1 MIIAID
7 GPAASGKSTTAI
19 GVAKYLGITYLDTG
33 AMYRGGTFGLIENDI
48 KFEDSPELDN
58 YLKQIKLKLS
68 ETKSGAILNLD
79 GRNVSKEI
87 RSSKVTENVSEVSAL
102 KSVRD
107 SMVVIQRKMAKKND
121 CILEGR
127 DIGTVV
133 FPNADFKFFLIADEK
148 SRAKRRQN
156 DLKIMGEKKSIEN
169 VIKDINKRDN
179 KDSTRKHSPLTK
191 SEDAIIIDTSNLG
204 INKVIDKIVN
214 IVNKK
219 GH

>member
-19 GVAKYLGITYLDTG
+19 GVAKRLGITYLDTG
-33 AMYRGGTFGLIENDI
+33 AMYRAVTFGLIKNDI
-48 KFEDSPELDN
+48 KFEDSSELDN
-58 YLKQIKLKLS
+58 YLKQIKLKLF

-79 GRNVSKEI
+79 GRNISKEI

-102 KSVRD
+102 KSVRN
-107 SMVVIQRKMAKKND
+107 SMVIIQRKMAKKND

-133 FPNADFKFFLIADEK
+133 FPNADFKFFLIAGVK

-156 DLKIMGEKKSIEN
+156 DLKKMGEQKSIDN
-169 VIKDINKRDN
+169 VTRDIIKRDY
-179 KDSTRKHSPLTK
+179 KDSTRKNSPLKK
-191 SEDAIIIDTSNLG
+191 SEDAIIIDTSDLG
-204 INKVIDKIVN
+204 INEVIDKIVN

>member
-19 GVAKYLGITYLDTG
+19 GVAKRLGITYLDTG
-33 AMYRGGTFGLIENDI
+33 AMYRAVTFGLIKNDI
-48 KFEDSPELDN
+48 KFEDSSELDN
-58 YLKQIKLKLS
+58 YLKQIKLRLS
-68 ETKSGAILNLD
+68 ETKSGVIINLD
-79 GRNVSKEI
+79 GRNINKEI

-102 KSVRD
+102 KNVRD
-107 SMVVIQRKMAKKND
+107 SMVLIQRKMAKKND

-133 FPNADFKFFLIADEK
+133 FPNADFKFFLIADEIV
-148 SRAKRRQN
+148 RAKRRQN
-156 DLKIMGEKKSIEN
+156 DLKKMGEQKSIDN
-169 VIKDINKRDN
+169 VTTDIIKRDH
-179 KDSTRKHSPLTK
+179 KDSTRKHSPLIK
-191 SEDAIIIDTSNLG
+191 SENAIIINTSNLG

>member
-19 GVAKYLGITYLDTG
+19 GVAKRLGITYLDTG
-33 AMYRGGTFGLIENDI
+33 AMYRAVTFGLIENDI
-48 KFEDSPELDN
+48 KFEDSSELDN

-68 ETKSGAILNLD
+68 ETKSGVILNLD
-79 GRNVSKEI
+79 GCNITKEI

-102 KSVRD
+102 KNVRE
-107 SMVVIQRKMAKKND
+107 SMVLIQRKMAKKND

-148 SRAKRRQN
+148 VRAKRRQN
-156 DLKIMGEKKSIEN
+156 DLKKMGEQKSIDN
-169 VIKDINKRDN
+169 VTRDIIKRDY
-179 KDSTRKHSPLTK
+179 KDSTRKHSPLIR
-191 SEDAIIIDTSNLG
+191 SENAIIIDTSNLG
-204 INKVIDKIVN
+204 INKVIEKIVN